1 MLQYKTLTPLN
12 QGDRILYS
20 YGPSYSQPRRRRQEP
35 LLQTRDF
42 TCQCKRCISF
52 DECNPYKC
60 PHCEQQTMFE
70 GWRDSSHQYQLGIY
84 YCLSCDNHSPEID
97 LRAQTEKFAHFEDEL
112 DRIVM
117 LLRRGQLLPACRKS
131 IQTIADINSYSPS
144 SLHWIYPAAWKHI
157 RDAFSSAARNSMQR
171 GQSSSHPE
179 VSSSLLYSGCSQLLD
194 AMWTQQIYCI
204 ISGHTSLENASI
216 AHALQHI
223 FFLFRPTS
231 IVR

>member
-1 MLQYKTLTPLN
+1 MTITLQKL
-12 QGDRILYS
+12 I
-20 YGPSYSQPRRRRQEP
+20 
-35 LLQTRDF
+35 
-42 TCQCKRCISF
+42 
-52 DECNPYKC
+52 
-60 PHCEQQTMFE
+60 FE
-70 GWRDSSHQYQLGIY
+70 LKQ
-84 YCLSCDNHSPEID
+84 
-97 LRAQTEKFAHFEDEL
+97 KFAHFEDEL

-216 AHALQHI
+216 AQTLSSTSS
-223 FFLFRPTS
+223 FFSDQPPSLDEVKGLIDGMMNDNTNMWPTAPS
-231 IVR
+231 IVVKIFQAGQDLLLLGTLNSYVARLYNEFSVPTLPSLSSDQRSWATLLIETNGRTNEFPNSLLMV